1 MSNKQKYNAF
11 SIALISLS
19 FVGFIMKSLKKNM
32 NFCNFFCSISA
43 VIIGCLVVAFVGAV
57 FCCLLDKFLFSKN
70 DTSENTSSTFF
81 VFNVNNGKKAYKR
94 QFSTAKRII
103 VKSDAQKILSTCFS
117 GCSELSEIY
126 FTNEKT
132 EIDESA
138 FAGCIALKKIKLPS
152 ELNNIQQYTFAFCES
167 LPEISIPKSVEN
179 IGEYAFF
186 GCSSLSRIEVK
197 DTKIDLIGKSAFEG
211 CKFLSEIPL
220 PKSIKTIGKSAF
232 KDCKSLKNLTIPES
246 VESIEE
252 DAFAGCKNLVLKFQ
266 NEEAKKVNELLSKSG
281 ILENQKI
288 IFKEKPMTVADF
300 KSKNIDTPLSPND
313 TAIK

>member
-1 MSNKQKYNAF
+1 MNNKQKYNAL
-11 SIALISLS
+11 SIALVSLS
-19 FVGFIMKSLKKNM
+19 IVGFIMKSLKKNM

-43 VIIGCLVVAFVGAV
+43 VIIGCLVVAFVGAG
-57 FCCLLDKFLFSKN
+57 FCWLLDKFLFSKN

-186 GCSSLSRIEVK
+186 GCSSLSRVEVK
-197 DTKIDLIGKSAFEG
+197 NTKIDLIGKSAFEG
-211 CKFLSEIPL
+211 CKFLSEITL

-252 DAFAGCKNLVLKFQ
+252 DAFAGCESLVLEFQ
-266 NEEAKKVNELLSKSG
+266 STDVNKVNALLEKSG
-281 ILENQKI
+281 ISNDQKI
-288 IFKEKPMTVADF
+288 NFNGRKKFVADF
-300 KSKNIDTPLSPND
+300 KKENAEQIADKNGS
-313 TAIK
+313 

>member
-1 MSNKQKYNAF
+1 MNNKQKYNAL
-11 SIALISLS
+11 SIALVSLS

-43 VIIGCLVVAFVGAV
+43 VIIGCLVVAFAGAG

-70 DTSENTSSTFF
+70 DTSESTSSTFF

-152 ELNNIQQYTFAFCES
+152 ELNSIQQYTFAFCES

-186 GCSSLSRIEVK
+186 GCSSLSRVEVK
-197 DTKIDLIGKSAFEG
+197 NTKIDLIGKSAFEG
-211 CKFLSEIPL
+211 CESLSEISL
-220 PKSIKTIGKSAF
+220 PDTIKTIGKSAF
-232 KDCKSLKNLTIPES
+232 KDCKSLKNLTIPKS
-246 VESIEE
+246 VKAIEE
-252 DAFAGCKNLVLKFQ
+252 DAFSDCTKLKLEFKSSGREQVKNLL
-266 NEEAKKVNELLSKSG
+266 EKSG
-281 ILENQKI
+281 IKKEQKI
-288 IFKEKPMTVADF
+288 KFNGEDITVENFLAKSDNTKEQK
-300 KSKNIDTPLSPND
+300 
-313 TAIK
+313 